1 MWFLFL
7 KVKESLCVAD
17 AEGISFVETENNKK
31 YTKLNYLL
39 NEIFRESKEFL
50 CSCQV
55 WNLKF
60 FLLTL
65 CAFFLISII
74 YKGSVV
80 ILNWCNSILS

>member
-7 KVKESLCVAD
+7 KVKESLFVAD
-17 AEGISFVETENNKK
+17 AEGISFVETENNK
-31 YTKLNYLL
+31 YNKLNYPLK
-39 NEIFRESKEFL
+39 EIFRESEEFL

-65 CAFFLISII
+65 CVLFLISII
-74 YKGSVV
+74 CKGSLV